1 MEKIHLI
8 PTAGLCNRM
17 RAMASGLYISQRY
30 QLPLVVFWNRYK
42 GLNATF
48 SDLFEQ
54 LNPMLGVV
62 KESTSWKRNINYTR
76 DYLLR
81 RPFLLDYNQ
90 VIYNFSQHEKGNIFE
105 KIKCTKGKILLISC
119 FEMTEM
125 YDLNRIFIP
134 VKSIQEQIDKIVSK
148 FDIHTIG
155 VHIRRT
161 DNVESTEQSPLN
173 TFIKILKKEIEQDSK
188 VRFYLATDDHNTK
201 QTMIDAFP
209 ERTITTTNSLNRNNI
224 EGMKFAVSELFAL
237 SKTSKIIG
245 SYYSSYSDIASKL
258 GKIPIQYAI
267 NE

>member
-17 RAMASGLYISQRY
+17 RAIASGLFISQRF

-54 LNPMLGVV
+54 LSSTLGVV
-62 KESTSWKRNINYTR
+62 IENTSWKREINYTR

-81 RPFLLDYNQ
+81 RPFLIEYNQ
-90 VIYNFSQHEKGNIFE
+90 VIYNFSQQKKGDVFE
-105 KIKCTKGKILLISC
+105 KIKNTKGKVLFISC
-119 FEMTEM
+119 FDMSEM
-125 YDLNRIFIP
+125 YDLNSIFIP
-134 VKSIQEQIDKIVSK
+134 VKSIQDQIDKIVSQ

-161 DNVESTEQSPLN
+161 DNMESIEQSPFDA
-173 TFIKILKKEIEQDSK
+173 FIKMLEKEIEHDSQ
-188 VRFYLATDDHNTK
+188 VRFYLATDDNHTK
-201 QTMIDAFP
+201 QKIVDAFP
-209 ERTITTTNSLNRNNI
+209 GRTITTTNNLNRDNI
-224 EGMKFAVSELFAL
+224 EGMKFAVTELFAL

-258 GKIPIQYAI
+258 GKIPIQYAT
-267 NE
+267 NR